1 MTGGARLRTPITGNH
16 LFYGDNLAILREH
29 VPDESV
35 DLIYLDPPFNSNA
48 SYNVLF
54 RSPAG
59 EQSKAQIEAFEDTWH
74 WNQTAEEAF
83 DQVMSS
89 GVADAAEM
97 LRAMR
102 GFLKENDL
110 MAYLTMM
117 AVRLIELH
125 RILKPTGSFYLHCDP
140 TASHYLKMLLDGVFG
155 AECYRNEITWKRT
168 AAHADARTWSRVADT
183 LFFYTKGRNFTWHV
197 PREVHT
203 DKYVGSHYGSMDD
216 KGRKFQLTSI
226 LSPSP
231 RPNMMYEWKG
241 FASPPMGWRFSES
254 TMASLDEQGLI
265 YYPSRTDGS
274 LDTSKRPRFKRY
286 LDEQLGNVTTTIW
299 TDIPP
304 VNARAQERLGYPTQK
319 PLALLERI
327 LRASTNEGDV
337 VLDPFCGCGTT
348 IHAAQK
354 LGRRWVGIDITHIA
368 VSLIEKRLRAF
379 DDIRYT
385 VHGVPQD
392 AGGAAALADAD
403 KHQFQLWAVS
413 RIDGAQP
420 FKGGKKGADGGIDGF
435 VYFKPDGKA
444 TERAIVSVKGG
455 GNVGVGM
462 VKDLIATVDREKAK
476 VGVFV
481 TLTKP
486 TRPMLT
492 EAVTA
497 GFYEPPHHAKV
508 PKIQILTVDDLF
520 AGRQPQLPFVDTSV
534 FKRAAKEQAEQPGLF

>member
-1 MTGGARLRTPITGNH
+1 
-16 LFYGDNLAILREH
+16 
-29 VPDESV
+29 
-35 DLIYLDPPFNSNA
+35 
-48 SYNVLF
+48 
-54 RSPAG
+54 
-59 EQSKAQIEAFEDTWH
+59 
-74 WNQTAEEAF
+74 
-83 DQVMSS
+83 
-89 GVADAAEM
+89 
-97 LRAMR
+97 
-102 GFLKENDL
+102 
-110 MAYLTMM
+110 
-117 AVRLIELH
+117 
-125 RILKPTGSFYLHCDP
+125 
-140 TASHYLKMLLDGVFG
+140 
-155 AECYRNEITWKRT
+155 
-168 AAHADARTWSRVADT
+168 
-183 LFFYTKGRNFTWHV
+183 
-197 PREVHT
+197 
-203 DKYVGSHYGSMDD
+203 
-216 KGRKFQLTSI
+216 
-226 LSPSP
+226 
-231 RPNMMYEWKG
+231 
-241 FASPPMGWRFSES
+241 
-254 TMASLDEQGLI
+254 
-265 YYPSRTDGS
+265 
-274 LDTSKRPRFKRY
+274 
-286 LDEQLGNVTTTIW
+286 
-299 TDIPP
+299 

-508 PKIQILTVDDLF
+508 SKIQILTVDDLF

-534 FKRAAKEQAEQPGLF
+534 FKRAAKEQAEQPELF

>member
-83 DQVMSS
+83 DQVMSK
-89 GVADAAEM
+89 GVANAAEM

-203 DKYVGSHYGSMDD
+203 DKYVGSHYGSVDD
-216 KGRKFQLTSI
+216 RGRKFQLTSI

-265 YYPSRTDGS
+265 YYPRRIDGS

-379 DDIRYT
+379 DGIRYT

-392 AGGAAALADAD
+392 AAGAAALADAD

>member
-16 LFYGDNLAILREH
+16 LFYGDNLAILRKH

-508 PKIQILTVDDLF
+508 SKIQILTVDDLF

-534 FKRAAKEQAEQPGLF
+534 FKRAAKEQAEQPELF

>member
-16 LFYGDNLAILREH
+16 LFYGDNLAILRKH

-203 DKYVGSHYGSMDD
+203 DKYVGSHYGSVDD
-216 KGRKFQLTSI
+216 RGRKFQLTSI

-508 PKIQILTVDDLF
+508 SKIQILTVDDLF

-534 FKRAAKEQAEQPGLF
+534 FKRAAKEQAEQPELF